1 MVIQRWQSVLL
12 LISAIFVA
20 LVGILPYAVTAN
32 GVDVCAVQTPV
43 LLCVD
48 ILVALLLLIDIF
60 LYRNLRYQMKVTRLA
75 LPYRSIGGRH
85 CGIHLRRAR
94 RCYNILHRRHRYA
107 DVGAHI
113 LLCRV
118 TPDASRL
125 SPAPQRRSSTLTHT
139 APLSA

>member
-20 LVGILPYAVTAN
+20 LAGILPYAVTAN

-43 LLCVD
+43 MLCVD

-75 LPYRSIGGRH
+75 LGLIVVLEAAIAAYTCAGLEGATISIIGG
-85 CGIHLRRAR
+85 IVMPVLALISAFVALRLMLRDYR
-94 RCYNILHRRHRYA
+94 LLRSA
-107 DVGAHI
+107 D
-113 LLCRV
+113 
-118 TPDASRL
+118 RL
-125 SPAPQRRSSTLTHT
+125 R
-139 APLSA
+139 

>member
-12 LISAIFVA
+12 LSSAIFVA
-20 LVGILPYAVTAN
+20 LAGILPYAVTAN

-75 LPYRSIGGRH
+75 LGLIVVLEAAIAAYTCAGLEGATISIIGG
-85 CGIHLRRAR
+85 IVMPVLALISAFVALRLMLRDYR
-94 RCYNILHRRHRYA
+94 LLRSA
-107 DVGAHI
+107 D
-113 LLCRV
+113 
-118 TPDASRL
+118 RL
-125 SPAPQRRSSTLTHT
+125 R
-139 APLSA
+139 

>member
-20 LVGILPYAVTAN
+20 LAGILPYAVTAN
-32 GVDVCAVQTPV
+32 GIDVCAVQTPV

-75 LPYRSIGGRH
+75 LGLIVVLEAAIAAYTCAGLEGATISIIGG
-85 CGIHLRRAR
+85 IVMPVLALISAFVALRLMLRDYR
-94 RCYNILHRRHRYA
+94 LLRSA
-107 DVGAHI
+107 D
-113 LLCRV
+113 
-118 TPDASRL
+118 RL
-125 SPAPQRRSSTLTHT
+125 R
-139 APLSA
+139 

>member
-20 LVGILPYAVTAN
+20 LAGILPYAVTAN

-60 LYRNLRYQMKVTRLA
+60 LYRNLRYQMMVTRLA
-75 LPYRSIGGRH
+75 LGLIVVLEAAIAAYTCAGFEGATISIIGG
-85 CGIHLRRAR
+85 IVMPMLALISSFVALR
-94 RCYNILHRRHRYA
+94 LMHRDYRLLRSA
-107 DVGAHI
+107 D
-113 LLCRV
+113 
-118 TPDASRL
+118 RL
-125 SPAPQRRSSTLTHT
+125 R
-139 APLSA
+139 

>member
-20 LVGILPYAVTAN
+20 LMGILPYAVTAN

-75 LPYRSIGGRH
+75 LGLIVVLEAAIAAYTCAGLEGATISFIGG
-85 CGIHLRRAR
+85 IVMPMLALISSFVALR
-94 RCYNILHRRHRYA
+94 LMHRDYRLLRSA
-107 DVGAHI
+107 D
-113 LLCRV
+113 
-118 TPDASRL
+118 RL
-125 SPAPQRRSSTLTHT
+125 R
-139 APLSA
+139 

>member
-20 LVGILPYAVTAN
+20 LAGILPYAVTAN
-32 GVDVCAVQTPV
+32 GVDVCAVQTSV

-75 LPYRSIGGRH
+75 LGLIVVLEAAIAAYTCAGLEGATISIIGG
-85 CGIHLRRAR
+85 IVMPVLALISAFVALRLMLRDYR
-94 RCYNILHRRHRYA
+94 LLRSA
-107 DVGAHI
+107 D
-113 LLCRV
+113 
-118 TPDASRL
+118 RL
-125 SPAPQRRSSTLTHT
+125 R
-139 APLSA
+139 

>member
-12 LISAIFVA
+12 LISVIFVA
-20 LVGILPYAVTAN
+20 LAGILPYAVTAN

-75 LPYRSIGGRH
+75 LGLIVVLEAAIAAYTCAGLEGATISIIGG
-85 CGIHLRRAR
+85 IVMPVLALISAFVALRLMLRDYR
-94 RCYNILHRRHRYA
+94 LLRSA
-107 DVGAHI
+107 D
-113 LLCRV
+113 
-118 TPDASRL
+118 RL
-125 SPAPQRRSSTLTHT
+125 R
-139 APLSA
+139 

>member
-20 LVGILPYAVTAN
+20 LAGILPYAVTAN
-32 GVDVCAVQTPV
+32 GVDMCAVQTPV

-75 LPYRSIGGRH
+75 LGLIVVLEAAIAAYTCAGLEGATISIIGG
-85 CGIHLRRAR
+85 IVMPMLALISSFVALR
-94 RCYNILHRRHRYA
+94 LMHRDYRLLRSA
-107 DVGAHI
+107 D
-113 LLCRV
+113 
-118 TPDASRL
+118 RL
-125 SPAPQRRSSTLTHT
+125 R
-139 APLSA
+139 

>member
-20 LVGILPYAVTAN
+20 LAGILPYAVTAN

-48 ILVALLLLIDIF
+48 ILVALLPLIDIF

-75 LPYRSIGGRH
+75 LGLIVVLEAAIAAYTCAGLEGATISIIGG
-85 CGIHLRRAR
+85 IVMPVLALISSFVALR
-94 RCYNILHRRHRYA
+94 LMHRDYRLLRSA
-107 DVGAHI
+107 D
-113 LLCRV
+113 
-118 TPDASRL
+118 RL
-125 SPAPQRRSSTLTHT
+125 R
-139 APLSA
+139 

>member
-20 LVGILPYAVTAN
+20 LAGILPYAVTAN

-75 LPYRSIGGRH
+75 LGLIVVLEAAIAAYTCAGLEGATISIIGG
-85 CGIHLRRAR
+85 IVMPVLALISAFVALRLMFRDYLLLR
-94 RCYNILHRRHRYA
+94 SA
-107 DVGAHI
+107 D
-113 LLCRV
+113 
-118 TPDASRL
+118 RL
-125 SPAPQRRSSTLTHT
+125 R
-139 APLSA
+139 

>member
-20 LVGILPYAVTAN
+20 LAGILPYAVTAN

-75 LPYRSIGGRH
+75 LGLIVVLEATIAAYTCAGLEGATISIIGG
-85 CGIHLRRAR
+85 IVMPVLALISAFVALRLMLRDYR
-94 RCYNILHRRHRYA
+94 LLRSA
-107 DVGAHI
+107 D
-113 LLCRV
+113 
-118 TPDASRL
+118 RL
-125 SPAPQRRSSTLTHT
+125 R
-139 APLSA
+139 

>member
-20 LVGILPYAVTAN
+20 LAGILPYAVTAN

-75 LPYRSIGGRH
+75 LGLIVVLEAAIAAYTCAGLEGATISIIGG
-85 CGIHLRRAR
+85 IVMPVLALISAFVALRLMLRDYCLLR
-94 RCYNILHRRHRYA
+94 SA
-107 DVGAHI
+107 D
-113 LLCRV
+113 
-118 TPDASRL
+118 RL
-125 SPAPQRRSSTLTHT
+125 R
-139 APLSA
+139 

>member
-20 LVGILPYAVTAN
+20 LAGILPYAVTAN

-75 LPYRSIGGRH
+75 LGLIVVLEAAIAAYTCAGLEGATISIIGGIFMPVLALISSFVAFRLMH
-85 CGIHLRRAR
+85 RDYRLLRS
-94 RCYNILHRRHRYA
+94 A
-107 DVGAHI
+107 D
-113 LLCRV
+113 
-118 TPDASRL
+118 RL
-125 SPAPQRRSSTLTHT
+125 R
-139 APLSA
+139 

>member
-20 LVGILPYAVTAN
+20 LAGILPYAVTAN

-75 LPYRSIGGRH
+75 LGLIVVLEASIAAYTCAGLEGATISIIGG
-85 CGIHLRRAR
+85 IVMPMLALISSFVALR
-94 RCYNILHRRHRYA
+94 LMHRDYRLLRSA
-107 DVGAHI
+107 D
-113 LLCRV
+113 
-118 TPDASRL
+118 RL
-125 SPAPQRRSSTLTHT
+125 R
-139 APLSA
+139 

>member
-20 LVGILPYAVTAN
+20 LAGILPYAVTAN

-75 LPYRSIGGRH
+75 LGLIVVLEAAIAAYTCAGLEGATISIIGG
-85 CGIHLRRAR
+85 IVMPVLALISAFVALRLMLRDYR
-94 RCYNILHRRHRYA
+94 LLRSA
-107 DVGAHI
+107 D
-113 LLCRV
+113 
-118 TPDASRL
+118 RL
-125 SPAPQRRSSTLTHT
+125 R
-139 APLSA
+139 

>member
-20 LVGILPYAVTAN
+20 LAGILPYAVTAN

-60 LYRNLRYQMKVTRLA
+60 LYRNLHYQMKVTRLA
-75 LPYRSIGGRH
+75 LGLIVVLEAAIAAYTCAGLEGATISIIGG
-85 CGIHLRRAR
+85 IVMPVLALISSFVALR
-94 RCYNILHRRHRYA
+94 LMHRDYRLLRSA
-107 DVGAHI
+107 D
-113 LLCRV
+113 
-118 TPDASRL
+118 RL
-125 SPAPQRRSSTLTHT
+125 R
-139 APLSA
+139 

>member
-75 LPYRSIGGRH
+75 LGLIVVLEAAIAAYTCAGLEGATISIIGG
-85 CGIHLRRAR
+85 IVMPVLALISAFVALR
-94 RCYNILHRRHRYA
+94 LMHRDYRLLRSA
-107 DVGAHI
+107 D
-113 LLCRV
+113 
-118 TPDASRL
+118 RL
-125 SPAPQRRSSTLTHT
+125 R
-139 APLSA
+139 

>member
-20 LVGILPYAVTAN
+20 LAGILPYAVTAN

-75 LPYRSIGGRH
+75 LGLIVVLEAAIAAYTCAGLEGATISIIGG
-85 CGIHLRRAR
+85 IVMPVLALISSFVALR
-94 RCYNILHRRHRYA
+94 LMHRDYRLLRSA
-107 DVGAHI
+107 D
-113 LLCRV
+113 
-118 TPDASRL
+118 RL
-125 SPAPQRRSSTLTHT
+125 R
-139 APLSA
+139 

>member
-20 LVGILPYAVTAN
+20 LAGILPYAVTAN

-75 LPYRSIGGRH
+75 LGLVVVLEAAIAAYTCAGLEGATISIIGG
-85 CGIHLRRAR
+85 IVMPMLALISSFVALR
-94 RCYNILHRRHRYA
+94 LMHRDYRLLRSA
-107 DVGAHI
+107 D
-113 LLCRV
+113 
-118 TPDASRL
+118 RL
-125 SPAPQRRSSTLTHT
+125 R
-139 APLSA
+139 

>member
-20 LVGILPYAVTAN
+20 LAGILPYAVTAN

-75 LPYRSIGGRH
+75 LGLIVVLEAAIAAYTCAGFEGATISIIGG
-85 CGIHLRRAR
+85 IVMPMLALISSFVALRLMHHDYRLLR
-94 RCYNILHRRHRYA
+94 SA
-107 DVGAHI
+107 D
-113 LLCRV
+113 
-118 TPDASRL
+118 RL
-125 SPAPQRRSSTLTHT
+125 R
-139 APLSA
+139 

>member
-20 LVGILPYAVTAN
+20 LAGILPYAVTAN
-32 GVDVCAVQTPV
+32 GADVCTVQTPV

-75 LPYRSIGGRH
+75 LGLIVVLEAAIAAYTCAGLEGATISIIGG
-85 CGIHLRRAR
+85 IVMPVLALISAFVALRLMLRDYR
-94 RCYNILHRRHRYA
+94 LLRSA
-107 DVGAHI
+107 D
-113 LLCRV
+113 
-118 TPDASRL
+118 RL
-125 SPAPQRRSSTLTHT
+125 R
-139 APLSA
+139 

>member
-20 LVGILPYAVTAN
+20 LAGILPYAVTAN

-75 LPYRSIGGRH
+75 LGLIVVLEAAIAAYTCAGLEGATISILGGIVMPVLALISSFVALRLMHRDYRL
-85 CGIHLRRAR
+85 LRSA
-94 RCYNILHRRHRYA
+94 N
-107 DVGAHI
+107 
-113 LLCRV
+113 
-118 TPDASRL
+118 RL
-125 SPAPQRRSSTLTHT
+125 R
-139 APLSA
+139 

>member
-60 LYRNLRYQMKVTRLA
+60 LYRNLRCRMKVTRLA
-75 LPYRSIGGRH
+75 LGLIVVLEAAIAAYTCAGLEGATISIIGG
-85 CGIHLRRAR
+85 IVMPMLALISSFVALR
-94 RCYNILHRRHRYA
+94 LMHRDYRLLRSA
-107 DVGAHI
+107 D
-113 LLCRV
+113 
-118 TPDASRL
+118 RL
-125 SPAPQRRSSTLTHT
+125 R
-139 APLSA
+139 

>member
-20 LVGILPYAVTAN
+20 LAGILPYAVTAN

-75 LPYRSIGGRH
+75 LGFIVVLEAAIAAYTCAGLEGATISIIGG
-85 CGIHLRRAR
+85 IVMPMLALISSFVALR
-94 RCYNILHRRHRYA
+94 LMHRDYRLLRSA
-107 DVGAHI
+107 D
-113 LLCRV
+113 
-118 TPDASRL
+118 RL
-125 SPAPQRRSSTLTHT
+125 R
-139 APLSA
+139 

>member
-20 LVGILPYAVTAN
+20 LAGILPYAVTAN

-75 LPYRSIGGRH
+75 LGLIVVLEAAIAAYTCAGLEGATISIIGG
-85 CGIHLRRAR
+85 IVMPMLALISSFVALRLMLRDYR
-94 RCYNILHRRHRYA
+94 LLRSA
-107 DVGAHI
+107 D
-113 LLCRV
+113 
-118 TPDASRL
+118 RL
-125 SPAPQRRSSTLTHT
+125 R
-139 APLSA
+139 

>member
-20 LVGILPYAVTAN
+20 LAGILPYAVTAN

-75 LPYRSIGGRH
+75 LGLIVVLEAAIAAYTCAGLEGATISIIGG
-85 CGIHLRRAR
+85 IVMPVLALISSFVALRLMLRDYR
-94 RCYNILHRRHRYA
+94 LLRSA
-107 DVGAHI
+107 D
-113 LLCRV
+113 
-118 TPDASRL
+118 RL
-125 SPAPQRRSSTLTHT
+125 R
-139 APLSA
+139 

>member
-20 LVGILPYAVTAN
+20 LAGILPYAVTAN

-75 LPYRSIGGRH
+75 LGLIVVLEAAIAAYPCAGLEGATISIIGG
-85 CGIHLRRAR
+85 IVMPVLALISSFVALR
-94 RCYNILHRRHRYA
+94 LMHRDYRLLRSA
-107 DVGAHI
+107 D
-113 LLCRV
+113 
-118 TPDASRL
+118 RL
-125 SPAPQRRSSTLTHT
+125 R
-139 APLSA
+139 

>member
-12 LISAIFVA
+12 LISTIFVA
-20 LVGILPYAVTAN
+20 LAGILPYAVTAN

-75 LPYRSIGGRH
+75 LGLVVVLEAAIAAYTCAGLEGATISIIGG
-85 CGIHLRRAR
+85 IVMPVLALISSFVALR
-94 RCYNILHRRHRYA
+94 LMHRDYRLLRSA
-107 DVGAHI
+107 D
-113 LLCRV
+113 
-118 TPDASRL
+118 RL
-125 SPAPQRRSSTLTHT
+125 R
-139 APLSA
+139 

>member
-20 LVGILPYAVTAN
+20 LAGILPYAVTAN

-75 LPYRSIGGRH
+75 LGLIVVLEAAIAAYTCAGLEGATISIIGG
-85 CGIHLRRAR
+85 IVMPMLALISSFVALR
-94 RCYNILHRRHRYA
+94 LMHRDYSLLRSA
-107 DVGAHI
+107 D
-113 LLCRV
+113 
-118 TPDASRL
+118 RL
-125 SPAPQRRSSTLTHT
+125 R
-139 APLSA
+139 

>member
-20 LVGILPYAVTAN
+20 LAGILPYAVTAN

-75 LPYRSIGGRH
+75 LGLIVVLEAAIAAYTFAGLEGATISIIGG
-85 CGIHLRRAR
+85 IVMPVLALISSFVALR
-94 RCYNILHRRHRYA
+94 LMHRDYRLLRSA
-107 DVGAHI
+107 D
-113 LLCRV
+113 
-118 TPDASRL
+118 RL
-125 SPAPQRRSSTLTHT
+125 R
-139 APLSA
+139 

>member
-20 LVGILPYAVTAN
+20 LAGILPYAVTAN
-32 GVDVCAVQTPV
+32 GVDLCAVQTPV

-75 LPYRSIGGRH
+75 LGLIVVLEAAIAAYTCAGLEGATISIIGG
-85 CGIHLRRAR
+85 IVMPVLALISAFVALRLMLRDYR
-94 RCYNILHRRHRYA
+94 LLRSA
-107 DVGAHI
+107 D
-113 LLCRV
+113 
-118 TPDASRL
+118 RL
-125 SPAPQRRSSTLTHT
+125 R
-139 APLSA
+139 

>member
-20 LVGILPYAVTAN
+20 LAGILPYAVTAN

-60 LYRNLRYQMKVTRLA
+60 LYRNLRYQMKVTHLA
-75 LPYRSIGGRH
+75 LSLIVVLEAAIAAYTCAGLEGATISIIGG
-85 CGIHLRRAR
+85 IVMPVLALISAFVALRLMLRDYR
-94 RCYNILHRRHRYA
+94 LLRSA
-107 DVGAHI
+107 D
-113 LLCRV
+113 
-118 TPDASRL
+118 RL
-125 SPAPQRRSSTLTHT
+125 R
-139 APLSA
+139 

>member
-20 LVGILPYAVTAN
+20 LAGILPYAVTAN

-75 LPYRSIGGRH
+75 LGLIVVLEAAIAAYTCAGLEGATISIIGG
-85 CGIHLRRAR
+85 IVMPVLALISSFVALRLMHHDYRLLR
-94 RCYNILHRRHRYA
+94 SA
-107 DVGAHI
+107 D
-113 LLCRV
+113 
-118 TPDASRL
+118 RL
-125 SPAPQRRSSTLTHT
+125 R
-139 APLSA
+139 

>member
-20 LVGILPYAVTAN
+20 LAGILPYAVTAN

-60 LYRNLRYQMKVTRLA
+60 LYRNLRYQMKVTCLA
-75 LPYRSIGGRH
+75 LGLIVVLEAAIAAYTCAGLEGATISIIGG
-85 CGIHLRRAR
+85 IVMPVLALISAFVALRLMLRDYR
-94 RCYNILHRRHRYA
+94 LLRSA
-107 DVGAHI
+107 D
-113 LLCRV
+113 
-118 TPDASRL
+118 RL
-125 SPAPQRRSSTLTHT
+125 R
-139 APLSA
+139 

>member
-75 LPYRSIGGRH
+75 LGLIVVLEAAIAAYTCAGLEDATISIIGG
-85 CGIHLRRAR
+85 IVMPMLALISSFVALR
-94 RCYNILHRRHRYA
+94 LMHRDYRLLRSA
-107 DVGAHI
+107 D
-113 LLCRV
+113 
-118 TPDASRL
+118 RL
-125 SPAPQRRSSTLTHT
+125 R
-139 APLSA
+139 

>member
-20 LVGILPYAVTAN
+20 LPGILPYAVTAN

-75 LPYRSIGGRH
+75 LGLIVVLEAAIAAYTCAGLEGATISIIGG
-85 CGIHLRRAR
+85 IVMPMLALISSFVALR
-94 RCYNILHRRHRYA
+94 LMHRDYRLLRSA
-107 DVGAHI
+107 D
-113 LLCRV
+113 
-118 TPDASRL
+118 RL
-125 SPAPQRRSSTLTHT
+125 R
-139 APLSA
+139 

>member
-20 LVGILPYAVTAN
+20 LAGILPYAVTAN

-75 LPYRSIGGRH
+75 LGLIVVLEAAIAAYTCAGLEGATISIIGG
-85 CGIHLRRAR
+85 IVMPVLALISAFVALRLMLRDYR
-94 RCYNILHRRHRYA
+94 LLRSA
-107 DVGAHI
+107 DR
-113 LLCRV
+113 LC
-118 TPDASRL
+118 
-125 SPAPQRRSSTLTHT
+125 
-139 APLSA
+139 

>member
-20 LVGILPYAVTAN
+20 LAGILPYAVTAN

-75 LPYRSIGGRH
+75 LGLIVVLEAAIAAYTGAGLEGATISIIGG
-85 CGIHLRRAR
+85 IVMPVLALISAFVALRLMLRDYR
-94 RCYNILHRRHRYA
+94 LLRSA
-107 DVGAHI
+107 D
-113 LLCRV
+113 
-118 TPDASRL
+118 RL
-125 SPAPQRRSSTLTHT
+125 R
-139 APLSA
+139 